1 MSDNDRLFWRMLALF
16 QSLPEL
22 QPAQIVAWLT
32 DERDETLT
40 PDYLASLNTQQ
51 LEARFPY
58 AHALMSR
65 GRWSRVRACLRGEL
79 PAHLTVHTPHARR
92 PQLIVAFCSQDGLTI
107 NGHFGQGRLFFI
119 YAFDEQGY
127 WLHDLRR
134 YPGSQEDKE
143 PNESRARL
151 LDDCHLLFCEAI
163 GGPAAARLIRHNIH
177 PMKVAPGFTLLSQCE
192 ALKTLLAGQLP
203 PWLAKRLER
212 ANPLEARVF

>member
-1 MSDNDRLFWRMLALF
+1 M
-16 QSLPEL
+16 
-22 QPAQIVAWLT
+22 
-32 DERDETLT
+32 
-40 PDYLASLNTQQ
+40 
-51 LEARFPY
+51 
-58 AHALMSR
+58 
-65 GRWSRVRACLRGEL
+65 
-79 PAHLTVHTPHARR
+79 HTPHARR

-163 GGPAAARLIRHNIH
+163 GGPARLIRHNIH
-177 PMKVAPGFTLLSQCE
+177 PMKVAPGFTLISQCE

-203 PWLAKRLER
+203 PGWLNGWSATTR
-212 ANPLEARVF
+212 LEARVFNPFSSPVRGGIFF